1 MRILIVG
8 ANYAPET
15 TSVAPFTTGLA
26 EHFAQAGHDVIV
38 ATTFP
43 FYPLWHW
50 YEPPPG
56 WRTRELLNGVDVWRT
71 KIVLPPRRTAVWR
84 VAFDFSIALTS
95 ALTMMSIS
103 RVDVTICLS
112 PPVQTTILGAAIR
125 RRLGKLVMLIKD
137 LPTEAARSVGMLKGG
152 PLLRLGTAFEQFAY
166 RRADHIVV
174 ISSAFADYIRRLG
187 VASERIS
194 QIPDWADLEA
204 IRPNSPDQAIRSRLG
219 AGPADFL
226 VVHSGNMGAK
236 QDLINVVAAAEMLQ
250 SETRIKIALVGDGTE
265 RAKIEQAV
273 SVKKLG
279 NLRLLPLQSTADF
292 PKVLSAADGLLVN
305 QAPLVMDSVLPSK
318 LLTYMAAERPVL
330 AAVHPDSTTADLVRR
345 ASCGVVAPAGQP
357 AALAAAIR
365 SMADMSKDGLARNEM
380 GVRGRRYVTEHF
392 ERKAVLRQWDDLI
405 AGLAFGGYPQVK
417 SQRREPWDNR
427 K

>member
-1 MRILIVG
+1 
-8 ANYAPET
+8 
-15 TSVAPFTTGLA
+15 
-26 EHFAQAGHDVIV
+26 
-38 ATTFP
+38 
-43 FYPLWHW
+43 
-50 YEPPPG
+50 
-56 WRTRELLNGVDVWRT
+56 
-71 KIVLPPRRTAVWR
+71 
-84 VAFDFSIALTS
+84 
-95 ALTMMSIS
+95 
-103 RVDVTICLS
+103 
-112 PPVQTTILGAAIR
+112 
-125 RRLGKLVMLIKD
+125 
-137 LPTEAARSVGMLKGG
+137 
-152 PLLRLGTAFEQFAY
+152 
-166 RRADHIVV
+166 
-174 ISSAFADYIRRLG
+174 
-187 VASERIS
+187 
-194 QIPDWADLEA
+194 
-204 IRPNSPDQAIRSRLG
+204 
-219 AGPADFL
+219 
-226 VVHSGNMGAK
+226 MGAK

-250 SETRIKIALVGDGTE
+250 SETRVKIALVGDGTE